1 MASLVKLSSGYDIPS
16 VGLGTWLSQPG
27 QVGNAIKIALGNGYR
42 HIDCAHVY
50 QNQIEVG
57 EALAEVFKKGDVK
70 RADVFVTSKVWNTF
84 HSYEMA
90 KKNIDILLN
99 ELRLDYL
106 DLCLIHWPQGYE
118 EGGEFF
124 PKRPDG
130 EKFKYSDADYLDTWR
145 AMEEYVKMKKIRS
158 IGLSNFNHKQI
169 LRQILLT
176 FQQEFKELYSGSII
190 KSLKDKF
197 NYSSVMRMPKLVKVE
212 LHPYFQQR
220 KLHDFCQEHG
230 IVVTAYSPLA
240 NPAMPFRKATD
251 AILLDDPVIL
261 KLAKVH
267 RKSAAQV
274 VLRWG
279 IQRGFV
285 VIPKSV
291 TEKRIIENINIFD
304 FKLNSEEMALIKG
317 MDKNWRILDLSR
329 DKDHPFYPF
338 NEEY

>member
-1 MASLVKLSSGYDIPS
+1 MVSTVKLNSGHSIPS
-16 VGLGTWLSQPG
+16 LGLGTWLSQPG
-27 QVGNAIKIALGNGYR
+27 QVGNAIKIALNNGYR

-57 EALAEVFKKGDVK
+57 EALAE
-70 RADVFVTSKVWNTF
+70 RNDVFVTSKIWNTF

-124 PKRPDG
+124 PKRPDC

-169 LRQILLT
+169 LRVINNCT
-176 FQQEFKELYSGSII
+176 I
-190 KSLKDKF
+190 KPAVLQ
-197 NYSSVMRMPKLVKVE
+197 VE

-230 IVVTAYSPLA
+230 IMMTAYSPLA
-240 NPAMPFRKATD
+240 NPAMPFRKPTD
-251 AILLDDPVIL
+251 AVLLDDAVIL
-261 KLAKVH
+261 KLAEVH
-267 RKSAAQV
+267 HKSAAQI

-279 IQRGFV
+279 IQHGFV

-304 FKLNSEEMALIKG
+304 FKLNSEEMALING
-317 MDKNWRILDLSR
+317 LDKNWRILDLSG